1 MKAKISNAQ
10 TLETDLQYQQAFDQ
24 CREIFRSKVHDY
36 GCSWRVLRPSSL
48 TDQLYIKAQ
57 RIRTLEQ
64 NTVRKVDEGIEGEFQ
79 AIVNYAVIA
88 GIQLQRGW
96 DPESELTEAEALHL
110 YDREQEAIRSL
121 MQAKNHDY
129 GEAWRDMRVSSF
141 TDLILVKLLRVR
153 QIESNKGLT
162 RVSEGVDS
170 HYRDMVNYALFA
182 LIKLAEEPNKDGES
196 PYSAS

>member
-1 MKAKISNAQ
+1 MDTTQ
-10 TLETDLQYQQAFDQ
+10 QYNRVFDA
-24 CREIFRSKVHDY
+24 CRDIFLHKVRDY
-36 GCSWRVLRPSSL
+36 GCSWRVLRPTSL

-64 NTVRKVDEGIEGEFQ
+64 SQVRLVDEGIEPEFQ

-96 DPESELTEAEALHL
+96 TDERELSETEALRL
-110 YDREQEAIRSL
+110 YDAERSAIQVL
-121 MQAKNHDY
+121 MEAKNHDY

-153 QIESNKGLT
+153 QIEANSGKT
-162 RVSEGVDS
+162 RISEGVES
-170 HYRDMVNYALFA
+170 HYRDMANYALFA
-182 LIKLAEEPNKDGES
+182 LIRLGEQEAAGAQ
-196 PYSAS
+196 PQPLTGQAQPE